1 MQNTKKMTV
10 SDSLANL
17 AQSEDDLAF
26 LEGLEDASP
35 QSCPK
40 TPEEVDQFYRDNVK
54 LLHSIVRPYRVWM
67 STRTCCRRPA
77 SDSSRRFRHTSPA
90 KESN

>member
-17 AQSEDDLAF
+17 AQSEDEFAF
-26 LEGLEDASP
+26 LEVLEDVSP

-40 TPEEVDQFYRDNVK
+40 TPEEVDQ
-54 LLHSIVRPYRVWM
+54 
-67 STRTCCRRPA
+67 
-77 SDSSRRFRHTSPA
+77 
-90 KESN
+90 